1 MKYKDLIEK
10 LMPFADEEINMAS
23 RSEEFFY
30 SLNSDDPVYGDRKYT
45 VDEVRFYHPFEDNN
59 DMIVGVK
66 IKYDNESL
74 ESIEEAKIINPL

>member
-10 LMPFADEEINMAS
+10 LIPFADEEINMAS

-59 DMIVGVK
+59 DMIVGVEM
-66 IKYDNESL
+66 KYDNESL